1 MRVIHEVPAPL
12 ELANMVR
19 SFLYFHIYRKS
30 VNCLIEVATTR
41 GTNLDCVI
49 GLEGSAEFELK

>member
-19 SFLYFHIYRKS
+19 SFLYFHICEKS
-30 VNCLIEVATTR
+30 VECLIGVATTR
-41 GTNLDCVI
+41 GTNLDRMI
-49 GLEGSAEFELK
+49 GLKRSAESELD